1 MDVGVTI
8 LQEVVET
15 TDGDKILQGDC
26 GIKNTLLRVRPWE
39 IAVFE
44 VQGKETESLKE
55 TKK

>member
-1 MDVGVTI
+1 M
-8 LQEVVET
+8 VET